1 MEEEDTLEDLE
12 GRMKRGFRVGFS
24 FIRRLISENEVLTKR
39 VKTLEDQVKNL
50 FRTGDNWMREIK
62 FEAWDIDFK
71 KMWIVL
77 SLTREEQTPFMLV
90 RESIGSVSC
99 AWPSKLLK
107 TRQFTERKDKNGKE
121 IYEGDIVQVNHPHKN
136 RKYRGQVIWN
146 EYRWTGKDF
155 FFPHL
160 DVPQDLFCEGTEY
173 IEVIGN
179 IYENPELLSTP

>member
-1 MEEEDTLEDLE
+1 
-12 GRMKRGFRVGFS
+12 
-24 FIRRLISENEVLTKR
+24 
-39 VKTLEDQVKNL
+39 
-50 FRTGDNWMREIK
+50 MREIK
-62 FEAWDIDFK
+62 FRAWTIGGVYPDTMLHQQDVDDEGEVWFTGIPPDMTGRVHYLFGD
-71 KMWIVL
+71 VL
-77 SLTREEQTPFMLV
+77 DVKECVLMQYTGL
-90 RESIGSVSC
+90 
-99 AWPSKLLK
+99 
-107 TRQFTERKDKNGKE
+107 KDKNGKE